1 MAANTQIANMNMQ
14 LMEIMVLNSN
24 RQVELNYLKET
35 IMVLLTQ
42 VEMDP
47 KVQRTL
53 RLLEATARMLLTY
66 LNALLTVNSLPIR
79 VRSV

>member
-1 MAANTQIANMNMQ
+1 
-14 LMEIMVLNSN
+14 MEIMVLNSN
-24 RQVELNYLKET
+24 RQAELNYLKET

-42 VEMDP
+42 VEMDL

-53 RLLEATARMLLTY
+53 RLLEVTARMLLTY

>member
-1 MAANTQIANMNMQ
+1 MNMQ

-24 RQVELNYLKET
+24 RQAELNYLKET

-42 VEMDP
+42 VEMDL

-53 RLLEATARMLLTY
+53 QLLEATARMLLTY

>member
-1 MAANTQIANMNMQ
+1 MQIANMNMQ

-24 RQVELNYLKET
+24 RQAELNYLKET

-42 VEMDP
+42 VEMDL

>member
-1 MAANTQIANMNMQ
+1 
-14 LMEIMVLNSN
+14 MEIMVLNSN
-24 RQVELNYLKET
+24 RQAELNYLKET

-42 VEMDP
+42 VEMDL

>member
-1 MAANTQIANMNMQ
+1 
-14 LMEIMVLNSN
+14 MEIMVLNSN

>member
-1 MAANTQIANMNMQ
+1 MNMQ

>member
-1 MAANTQIANMNMQ
+1 MVANTQIANMNMQ

-24 RQVELNYLKET
+24 RQAELNYLKET

-42 VEMDP
+42 VEMDL

>member
-1 MAANTQIANMNMQ
+1 MNMQ

-24 RQVELNYLKET
+24 RQAELNYLKET

-42 VEMDP
+42 VEMDL

>member
-1 MAANTQIANMNMQ
+1 MNMQ

-24 RQVELNYLKET
+24 RQAELNYLKET

-42 VEMDP
+42 VEMDL

-79 VRSV
+79 VISV